1 VTDVWIAG
9 AGMTRFGRRDENLP
23 DLMAEA
29 ALAAMTDAGVER
41 PDALVV
47 AAMNPEEFTGEGN
60 YGSLLGTRLG
70 LSHVPALRV
79 ETATSSGVA
88 AVYAGY
94 AAIAAGLH
102 RSVLVVGGEKMSH
115 MATPRASEIIGRSID
130 AHERSYGTTMPAL
143 AGLITRALMHRRGVT
158 LREISQ
164 VAVKNHAQGARNPFA
179 HFQEPVKLEA
189 VMESRLVADPLRLF
203 HCCPISDGAAALVLT
218 AEPRR
223 VRIAGIGQGADTIAV
238 RYRTDLTTFAATQ
251 AAAQAAYRMA
261 GFGAERVEVAE
272 IHDAF
277 TPFELISLEDT
288 GLVPLGKAG
297 RATLDG
303 ETAVGGR
310 LPVNPSGGLKARGH
324 PLAATGISQL
334 VELTWQLR
342 GTAQGRQVSARV
354 GLAQSIGGLATNNW
368 VTLVEARR

>member
-1 VTDVWIAG
+1 
-9 AGMTRFGRRDENLP
+9 
-23 DLMAEA
+23 
-29 ALAAMTDAGVER
+29 
-41 PDALVV
+41 
-47 AAMNPEEFTGEGN
+47 
-60 YGSLLGTRLG
+60 
-70 LSHVPALRV
+70 
-79 ETATSSGVA
+79 
-88 AVYAGY
+88 
-94 AAIAAGLH
+94 
-102 RSVLVVGGEKMSH
+102 VVGGEMMSH
-115 MATPRASEIIGRSID
+115 LATPRASEIIGRSIY

-203 HCCPISDGAAALVLT
+203 HCCPISDGAAALLLT
-218 AEPRR
+218 SDPAGSPRR
-223 VRIAGIGQGADTIAV
+223 VRITGIGQGADTIAV
-238 RYRTDLTTFAATQ
+238 RYRSDLTTFAATQ

-261 GFGAERVEVAE
+261 GYGPERVEVAE

-288 GLVPLGKAG
+288 GLVPPGKAG

-342 GTAQGRQVSARV
+342 GTAEGRQVPARV